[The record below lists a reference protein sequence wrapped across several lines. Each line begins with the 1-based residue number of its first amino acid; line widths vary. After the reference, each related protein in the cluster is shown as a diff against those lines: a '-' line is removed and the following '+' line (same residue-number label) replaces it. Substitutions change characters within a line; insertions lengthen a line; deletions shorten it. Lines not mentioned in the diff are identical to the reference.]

1 MTHPDYFVDRS
12 HILIAGVTGAR
23 TDYGGKTAL
32 ANWWADTWGRQ
43 SNDVVIFANYKLDD
57 APEQQADAVASTVD
71 ELAGPIRRGAT
82 YVCLSPTSSDWQ
94 AVHRRLREAVDAL
107 PDDMSVMLV
116 HDEAPELDGDTLQWF
131 VRVAGNG
138 SNCKSL
144 VLAQAPGD
152 LPSAVRRQTIL
163 AWVGPATGNDRH
175 VFRANQ
181 RENHF
186 DAIQSKHDPYVWSV
200 LTGPADEDRDTYD
213 PVPEEYA
220 G

>member
-1 MTHPDYFVDRS
+1 MTHPSYFTDRS
-12 HILIAGVTGAR
+12 HVLIAGVTGAR

-32 ANWWADTWGRQ
+32 ANWWADNWGRQ
-43 SNDVVIFANYKLDD
+43 ANDVVIFANFKLDD
-57 APEQQADAVASTVD
+57 APEQHADAVATSVR
-71 ELAGPIRRGAT
+71 EIAGAIREGAT
-82 YVCLSPTSSDWQ
+82 YICLSPTDSDWE

-107 PDDMSVMLV
+107 PNDMTIMVV
-116 HDEAPELDGDTLQWF
+116 HDEAPELDEDSLQWF

-186 DAIQSKHDPYVWSV
+186 DAIQSEHDPYVWSI

-213 PVPEEYA
+213 PVPEAYA

>member
-12 HILIAGVTGAR
+12 HILICGVTGAR

-32 ANWWADTWGRQ
+32 ATWWSDTHGRVA
-43 SNDVVIFANYKLDD
+43 NDVVIFGNYKLDD
-57 APEQQADAVASTVD
+57 APEQHADAVATSVQ
-71 ELAGPIRRGAT
+71 EIAGAIRDGAT
-82 YVCLSPTSSDWQ
+82 FVCLSPTNSDWEQ
-94 AVHRRLREAVDAL
+94 VHRRLREAVDAL
-107 PDDMSVMLV
+107 PDDMSKMVV
-116 HDEAPELDGDTLQWF
+116 HDEAPELDEDALQWF

-163 AWVGPATGNDRH
+163 TWVGPATGNDEH

-181 RENHF
+181 RSNHF
-186 DAIQSKHDPYVWSV
+186 DYIRNEHDPYVWTV
-200 LTGPADEDRDTYD
+200 MTGPADDDRDTYD
-213 PVPEEYA
+213 PVPEGYA
-220 G
+220 